1 MILIKIFR
9 SLSNININANLTKD
23 KIAFENCFMEAKRP
37 LNLYVHLHKD
47 FNLIFQTEIF
57 QFYKKRE

>member
-1 MILIKIFR
+1 
-9 SLSNININANLTKD
+9 
-23 KIAFENCFMEAKRP
+23 MEAKRP